1 MADKTHELTMLLDFY
16 GELLTDRQRDC
27 FAMHYNEDLSLSEIA
42 ELRGV
47 SRQAVWDLIVKAEAS
62 LRDVEAK
69 TGLLARFN
77 RQRQVMDEMSG
88 ELEELKAIS
97 GGRSLE
103 LVESL
108 SAKLESIRN

>member
-27 FAMHYNEDLSLSEIA
+27 FTMHYNEDLSLSEIA

-62 LRDVEAK
+62 LRDIETK
-69 TGLLARFN
+69 TGLVARFN

-88 ELEELKAIS
+88 ELAELKAIS
-97 GGRSLE
+97 EGRASE
-103 LVESL
+103 LADSL

>member
-16 GELLTDRQRDC
+16 GELLTERQRDC

-77 RQRQVMDEMSG
+77 RQRRVMDEMSG
-88 ELEELKAIS
+88 ELDELKSIS
-97 GGRSLE
+97 EGRSLE